1 MSETIEGAE
10 KTEETE
16 MIAMKGMIEIKGVAG
31 MKEETTEEETE
42 MITNQVVIVME
53 TVAGKNQVIF

>member
-1 MSETIEGAE
+1 MTEMIEEAD

-16 MIAMKGMIEIKGVAG
+16 MITMKGMIEIKEVAG

-42 MITNQVVIVME
+42 MTTNQVVIVME